1 MCSVK
6 HLTSDPWLGWS
17 LAQGLENK
25 PERASFKRVKLPSP
39 FHQCPCLLPCNREFF
54 SPSQCFLWGGGKPV
68 MRFPAS
74 LFLLLG
80 KMDLLQW

>member
-17 LAQGLENK
+17 LAQGLESK
-25 PERASFKRVKLPSP
+25 PERASFRIKLPSL
-39 FHQCPCLLPCNREFF
+39 FRQCPCLLPCNRE
-54 SPSQCFLWGGGKPV
+54 CFLWGGGKPI
-68 MRFPAS
+68 MRFPAF

-80 KMDLLQW
+80 KTDLLPW